1 MSAQSTAHAD
11 PFTVLQAPGGA
22 EVHLLRTRKYKS
34 AILSWVLECPLDAQ
48 RASRALLPDLL
59 TRGTARYPGLAD
71 LNARCEELYAADLS
85 AGVSSHGSLQ
95 LLRFRV
101 DVLADRFAEGRPL
114 LQEAGALLVD
124 VLHRPLV
131 EDGRF
136 RADYF
141 EQERENLLHSI
152 AALGDDK
159 GHHAYRRLMETMHAG
174 TPYALHPWGT
184 TDDAAALTEEVV
196 REAWADVVGRAPAR
210 LFVVGDVTEEAALAV
225 AVALQREGRC
235 RPPSRSLP
243 VIEGAAPA
251 LRREEERQPLAQS
264 KLAIGFRLGAPWR
277 DTAAASLATVVL
289 GGDAHS
295 RLFKRVREAESL
307 AYGCGASFLPDS
319 GTVVVQAGIDGDAAA
334 RVEELVLEEV
344 RRLANEGVSEEELSL
359 SRRAQR
365 RRLDHLQDEPS
376 ALCGFRLNGLLSGRP
391 HVLQE
396 ARQRVEAVTPDQIAD
411 VAAALELDTVFL
423 LKGTAS

>member
-1 MSAQSTAHAD
+1 LSAQSTAHAD

-152 AALGDDK
+152 A
-159 GHHAYRRLMETMHAG
+159 R
-174 TPYALHPWGT
+174 WVT
-184 TDDAAALTEEVV
+184 T
-196 REAWADVVGRAPAR
+196 R
-210 LFVVGDVTEEAALAV
+210 
-225 AVALQREGRC
+225 
-235 RPPSRSLP
+235 
-243 VIEGAAPA
+243 
-251 LRREEERQPLAQS
+251 
-264 KLAIGFRLGAPWR
+264 
-277 DTAAASLATVVL
+277 
-289 GGDAHS
+289 
-295 RLFKRVREAESL
+295 
-307 AYGCGASFLPDS
+307 
-319 GTVVVQAGIDGDAAA
+319 GITRTDG
-334 RVEELVLEEV
+334 
-344 RRLANEGVSEEELSL
+344 
-359 SRRAQR
+359 
-365 RRLDHLQDEPS
+365 
-376 ALCGFRLNGLLSGRP
+376 
-391 HVLQE
+391 
-396 ARQRVEAVTPDQIAD
+396 
-411 VAAALELDTVFL
+411 
-423 LKGTAS
+423 